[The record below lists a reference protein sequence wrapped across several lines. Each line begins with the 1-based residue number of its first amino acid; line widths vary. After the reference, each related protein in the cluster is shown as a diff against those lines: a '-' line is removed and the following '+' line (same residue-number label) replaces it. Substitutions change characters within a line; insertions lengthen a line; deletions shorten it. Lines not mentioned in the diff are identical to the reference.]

1 MRNALTTIASKV
13 DDGCYLTI
21 HLNHTSLLTFAR
33 NVAILKVISV
43 PLFNVDN
50 ADDLSYLWDLWY
62 NASWP
67 QTTLARFVK
76 DVEGLVEEGIPELH
90 SLDTIQLCSLKNVW
104 ESWLW
109 SLKGTLTQPSQM
121 KNILKDRY
129 VNCMIKSW

>member
-50 ADDLSYLWDLWY
+50 VDDLSYLWDLWY

-76 DVEGLVEEGIPELH
+76 DVESLVEEGIPELH
-90 SLDTIQLCSLKNVW
+90 SLDTIQLRSLKNVW